1 MSLVTEE
8 QLFVLGD
15 DPGSAPAGGW
25 RRDIDDALELAA
37 GLNHGPVTPAV
48 AGAWAALESL
58 LAISEDSDE
67 REGHVSAAIRAAAL
81 VACSWP
87 RAELTALS
95 YRVLPSKSVA
105 LDEALAACQSNRD
118 RAQALRDHIARHGG
132 IPLERGWRLSSDSA
146 AVHRMM
152 GLIDNPRP
160 VLQDVN
166 AYVESAFRRLYRHR
180 NIVLHGGAPSDRS
193 TGLALRLAAPL
204 VGAALD
210 RITHA
215 AFVRKIA
222 PLELAAQAEV
232 ALNLAGDP
240 MGRDICALLE

>member
-1 MSLVTEE
+1 MSLATEG
-8 QLFVLGD
+8 QLFEIGHD
-15 DPGSAPAGGW
+15 RGPNATGW

-37 GLNHGPVTPAV
+37 GLNHGPITPAV

-58 LAISEDSDE
+58 LAISQDSDE
-67 REGHVSAAIRAAAL
+67 SEGHVSAARRAAAL

-95 YRVLPSKSVA
+95 YRVAAGKSRA
-105 LDEALAACQSNRD
+105 LDESLAASESNRD
-118 RAQALRDHIARHGG
+118 RAEVIQSHIRQYGG
-132 IPLERGWRLSSDSA
+132 IPIERGWRLSSDSA
-146 AVHRMM
+146 AVQRMK
-152 GLIDNPRP
+152 GLIENPRP
-160 VLQDVN
+160 VLKDVHDY
-166 AYVESAFRRLYRHR
+166 AESALRRLYRHR
-180 NIVLHGGAPSDRS
+180 NIILHGGAPSDRS
-193 TGLALRLAAPL
+193 TGPGLRLAAPL

-215 AFVRKIA
+215 AFVRQVA

-232 ALNLAGDP
+232 ALNLAGDA